1 MESKKYIRRVSEL
14 YDIAAF
20 DISRS
25 LEKWVEF
32 LEFSGRGNIYR
43 FDFMN
48 QCLVFEQKRDTEV
61 LMDYDNWKKVKRYV
75 RREEIGIAVFPVEML
90 GNVKYLYDIKSTGGR
105 MTPFIWEINEENAE
119 KFADEMFPEY
129 YNKNDHNKNFRK
141 AIKNFTRTYV
151 CDMMEEKTDILQN
164 LQKLQTK
171 IIPQDN
177 SDISKFVLQS
187 TMYLVLKR
195 CGIDSFDAGL
205 GDIINF
211 QDERILSRIGN
222 LISDMS
228 ESVLREFAKAAW
240 KIRKEERSLEND
252 RSGIHEGIR
261 RNPLSG
267 SSNGRNGDNR
277 PKELREIRKEGTQ
290 IPVADG
296 QGEIQSAFE
305 KREIERNDASK
316 GRRSMVSAR
325 QNRRDRS
332 QEEGETG
339 EDRFRKY
346 DGDDY
351 SAESS
356 RNDSRRN
363 RPEGS
368 NLSGQLLNQD
378 KQKGTA
384 DAVPFFT
391 PDITPHDIPEE
402 LLSYLLAYVMENNS
416 HISSLLFENEDEHT
430 RKSVLVTMYDGEE
443 LDIRWRNNDTFQLSG
458 TQTGL
463 NIYWHDN
470 NKNYSSYISYEAI
483 ALKISDPLEAEKEN
497 QIDRAYEDAILLE
510 AIRRLMEGTLNPIS
524 QEMIIDV
531 ITTNIL
537 PQQKVDFLIQGTLY
551 DFPINTEQK
560 ITLSSGD
567 DVIFKAKENGMEFIK
582 KESSGFI
589 GWDLIRDALTKLIEN
604 GDFPPD
610 RKLSNHEI
618 TVYVQQ
624 KERETFVQKYHT
636 LFQQIE
642 EKPTVI
648 FPTIRENEQ
657 RTIAEASPYYKQAV
671 KSYVSTALFIPI
683 KPLLQSLIED
693 GFKDITSDFLRE
705 LFLLEPYKKR
715 KEAAVNQYGLIQ
727 YEKGN
732 DDTIYFKGHFNKDEV
747 TGTFG
752 YLDMVSV
759 IEDLVKQQVYMDT
772 IQYHKA
778 CEEGFS
784 FCPDIAVQLYREII
798 NRNHKQVNEETAV
811 VSDFY
816 YPEEWEIQS
825 GDKTRYKNNVA
836 AIKLLKDLETRSN
849 PPTYEEQIILAN
861 YVGWGGIANA
871 FNEDNPNW
879 NKEYHELK
887 ELLSDEEYR
896 DARGT
901 VNTAFY
907 TPPQIISAIYS
918 AVHKFGFQEGRIFEP
933 GLGVGNFY
941 NSLPENMR
949 ESELFGVE
957 KDSISGRIAR
967 QLHPHANIQIKGFE
981 ETNFKNDSYD
991 LILGNVPFGDFKI
1004 FDPEYKKYN
1013 FKIHDYFL
1021 AKSIDLLRPGGIA
1034 TVLTSKGTMDKQ
1046 KSDVRRY
1053 LAERADLIGAIR
1065 LPGSVF
1071 SKSAGAEVTTD
1082 ILFLQKKVK
1091 REPIPEDTEWLYQS
1105 HTDDNVPVNAYFS
1118 EHPEMMLGRMV
1129 WDDHTYGK
1137 DSAYT
1142 QLVIEDPESFD
1153 LESALKRA
1161 IENLHA
1167 EYIPAE
1173 HLENYIDDADGKKEV
1188 KKVLPANPEV
1198 KNGTFTVINNE
1209 IYYRENEE
1217 MYLWEGGGKPKE
1229 RILGLHEIRKAT
1241 RNLITIQTEGC
1252 TTDELLEGQ
1261 EKLNT
1266 LYDIFVK
1273 KYGFIS
1279 SRGNKMA
1286 FRDDSDYYLLCSL
1299 EIADGKN
1306 QYKKA
1311 DMFYK
1316 QTILPKTIIERV
1328 DTAVD
1333 ALKVSMAEYSKVHI
1347 PYMLNVYHVEREVLL
1362 RELQGIIYRNPLKAD
1377 EENPDAG
1384 WEVAAEYL
1392 SGEVRKKLRVA
1403 KQYAETDTQ
1412 YSINVEALEQVQP
1425 EDLKAADIDV
1435 KLGTP
1440 WVRLEDYNAFVYELL
1455 GTPYKFQE
1463 GTQAIE
1469 VKLHK
1474 SNMTYAILNK
1484 AFDYRSVAARETY
1497 GTGRVN
1503 AYTIIEAVL
1512 NQKIITVKDKVET
1525 GDSVTY
1531 VVNTKE
1537 TMLAR
1542 EKAGIIKDKFREW
1555 FWEDAERR
1563 KFYVDFYNETFNGT
1577 VLRSYDG
1584 SYLTFPGMNPEIK
1597 FRPHQYNA
1605 VARTLEGS
1613 TLLAHAV
1620 GAGKSFTMAASC
1632 MELKRLGLMHKG
1644 MIVVPNH
1651 LVDQMASEFL
1661 RLYPAANLLVAKD
1674 EDFQKANR
1682 RKFTS
1687 KIATNNF
1694 DAVII
1699 GHSQFERIPI
1709 SKERREAM
1717 LEEQIEQTVEAIEE
1731 IKDENGENWTIK
1743 QMEAER
1749 KRLEEKLL
1757 ELRNDDKKDDVLNF
1771 EELGVDGLYVDEAHC
1786 FKNLAI
1792 FSKINNVAGIAKTGS
1807 QRAMDMYLKVQY
1819 LQEKTGGRNVVFAT
1833 GTPISNTMCELYVM
1847 QLYLQKQLLEEKGLR
1862 HFDAWAATY
1871 GEITTALEMTP
1882 EGSGYRYRS
1891 RFNKFS
1897 NLPELITMFR
1907 MFADVQLQEM
1917 LDLKVPKLR
1926 NGKYQIVESTPD
1938 EETELVMADLARR
1951 AEHIR
1956 NGSVDPSIDNML
1968 KITNEARLLGTD
1980 IRLLDPDAES
1990 NPDGKL
1996 FKVVE
2001 NVYKEYVDSEEIRGT
2016 QVIFSDIGTP
2026 TGKKAFNIYD
2036 FIKQELIK
2044 KGIPEEEIAFIHDAK
2059 TKPKKKALF
2068 ADMRSGKKRILIG
2081 STGMMGTGTNIQ
2093 DRLVAAHHVDCPWKP
2108 SDIEQR
2114 DGRIIRQGNK
2124 NEEVGIYRYVTK
2136 RTFDAYLWGILE
2148 NKQQFISQIM
2158 TNKVVSRECEDVDE
2172 VVLSFAEIKAVASG
2186 NPLILEKTDVDNEV
2200 TKLKM
2205 LRAMYQNQKYVFQ
2218 DNFLFKFPEQIK
2230 ETELKL
2236 DALGRDKEKRDMEL
2250 QKDAEFRIEILGKIY
2265 DDREAAGSVIAEVAK
2280 SLETMKSKRI
2290 GRYKGFELSLEK
2302 KFSDVKMILGG
2313 SLTYK
2318 AEMGSS
2324 ISGNIIRIENLL
2336 SGLEKR
2342 ENKFTEAVKEYKRN
2356 LEDSKR
2362 EYDKPFQHELKLQQ
2376 LLKRQKEI
2384 NEELEIKEDGQEMVI
2399 GEEKEPVQAAR

>member
-1 MESKKYIRRVSEL
+1 MESKKYIRKVSEI

-32 LEFSGRGNIYR
+32 LDFSGRGNIYR

-48 QCLVFEQKRDTEV
+48 KCLVFEQKRDTEV
-61 LMDYDNWKKVKRYV
+61 LMDYDNWKKVRRYV

-90 GNVKYLYDIKSTGGR
+90 GNVRYLYDIKSTGGR
-105 MTPFIWEINEENAE
+105 MSPFIWEINEENAE
-119 KFADEMFPEY
+119 KFAGEMFPEY
-129 YNKNDHNKNFRK
+129 FDKNDHNKNFRK

-151 CDMMEEKTDILQN
+151 CDMMEEKTDTLQN
-164 LQKLQTK
+164 LQKLQTE
-171 IIPQDN
+171 IAPQDN
-177 SDISKFVLQS
+177 SDISKFILQC

-195 CGIDSFDAGL
+195 CGIDSFDTGL
-205 GDIINF
+205 GDIVNF

-228 ESVLREFAKAAW
+228 ESILCEFAKVAW
-240 KIRKEERSLEND
+240 KIRKEERSLENG

-261 RNPLSG
+261 RNALSG
-267 SSNGRNGDNR
+267 SSNGGNGIGSE
-277 PKELREIRKEGTQ
+277 KEFREIRKEGTQ
-290 IPVADG
+290 IPVADR
-296 QGEIQSAFE
+296 QGEVQPTSEERKA
-305 KREIERNDASK
+305 ERNDAST

-325 QNRRDRS
+325 QYRRSRS
-332 QEEGETG
+332 QEEDETG
-339 EDRFRKY
+339 GYKSRKHDGY
-346 DGDDY
+346 DNPEKSGW
-351 SAESS
+351 
-356 RNDSRRN
+356 NDSGRDRDERN
-363 RPEGS
+363 
-368 NLSGQLLNQD
+368 NLSRQLLEQEY
-378 KQKGTA
+378 KEEGTA
-384 DAVPFFT
+384 DVVPFYV
-391 PDITPHDIPEE
+391 PEIIPHEIPEE
-402 LLSYLLAYVMENNS
+402 LLSYLITYIIESNS
-416 HISSLLFENEDEHT
+416 HVSSAFIENEKESAG
-430 RKSVLVTMYDGEE
+430 KSVLETFYAGTE
-443 LDIRWRNNDTFQLSG
+443 LDIKWRTDDSIQLSG
-458 TQTGL
+458 SKTGL
-463 NIYWHDN
+463 NIYWNDN
-470 NKNYSSYISYEAI
+470 NVKYSGYISYEDI
-483 ALKISDPLEAEKEN
+483 ALKIIVHLESEKKN
-497 QIDRAYEDAILLE
+497 QKDRAYEDAMFLE
-510 AIRRLMEGTLNPIS
+510 GIRKLMEKTLHPVS
-524 QEMIIDV
+524 QEMIVDV

-537 PQQKVDFLIQGTLY
+537 PQQKMDFLIQGSLY
-551 DFPINTEQK
+551 DFPINMEQK

-567 DVIFKAKENGMEFIK
+567 DVRFKAQENGIDFIK
-582 KESSGFI
+582 NETNGFI
-589 GWDLIRDALTKLIEN
+589 GWDLVRDAVMKLVEN
-604 GDFPPD
+604 GDYPPD
-610 RKLSNHEI
+610 KELSDHDI
-618 TVYVQQ
+618 TAYVQQ
-624 KERETFVQKYHT
+624 KERKPFVQKYHT
-636 LFQQIE
+636 LFQQIGE
-642 EKPTVI
+642 SPTVI
-648 FPTIRENEQ
+648 FPTVRDSKKK
-657 RTIAEASPYYKQAV
+657 TVAEETPYFKQAV
-671 KSYVSTALFIPI
+671 KSYVSTAIFIPI

-693 GFKDITSDFLRE
+693 GFKDIAAEFIKE
-705 LFLLEPYKKR
+705 LFLQEPYKNHT
-715 KEAAVNQYGLIQ
+715 EAAVNQYGLIQ
-727 YEKGN
+727 YEKEN
-732 DDTIYFKGHFNKDEV
+732 NDTIHFRGHLNRDEV
-747 TGTFG
+747 SGTFE
-752 YLDMVSV
+752 YIDMVSA
-759 IEDLVKQQVYMDT
+759 IEDLVKQQVYIDT
-772 IQYHKA
+772 TQYHKA
-778 CEEGFS
+778 CQEGFS
-784 FCPDIAVQLYREII
+784 FCPDIAVQLYREMI
-798 NRNHKQVNEETAV
+798 NRNHKQEKEEIAV

-836 AIKLLKDLETRSN
+836 AIKLLKDLEAQRR
-849 PPTYEEQIILAN
+849 PATYEEQIVLAK
-861 YVGWGGIANA
+861 YVGWGGIANV

-879 NKEYHELK
+879 NKEYNELK

-918 AVHKFGFQEGRIFEP
+918 SIHKFGFQKGKIFEP

-941 NSLPENMR
+941 SSLPEDMR
-949 ESELFGVE
+949 DSELFGVE

-981 ETNFKNDSYD
+981 ETNFKNDNYD
-991 LILGNVPFGDFKI
+991 LILGNVPFGDFKV
-1004 FDPEYKKYN
+1004 FDQDYKKYN

-1021 AKSIDLLRPGGIA
+1021 AKSIDLLRPGGITA
-1034 TVLTSKGTMDKQ
+1034 VLTSKGTMDKQ

-1082 ILFLQKKVK
+1082 ILFLQKKLK
-1091 REPIPEDTEWLYQS
+1091 REPVQEDTEWLFQS
-1105 HTDDNVPVNAYFS
+1105 YTNDNVPVNAYFC
-1118 EHPEMMLGRMV
+1118 EHPEMMLGKMV
-1129 WDDHTYGK
+1129 WDDRVYGK

-1153 LESALKRA
+1153 LETALKSA
-1161 IENLHA
+1161 IENLQA
-1167 EYIPAE
+1167 EYIPEE
-1173 HLENYIDDADGKKEV
+1173 HLTNYIVEAENKKEV
-1188 KKVLPANPEV
+1188 QKILPADPEV
-1198 KNGTFTVINNE
+1198 KNCTFTVIDNDNE

-1217 MYLWEGGGKPKE
+1217 MYLWEGGDKPRK

-1241 RNLITIQTEGC
+1241 RHLITIQTEGC

-1261 EKLNT
+1261 ERLNS
-1266 LYDIFVK
+1266 LYDTFIE
-1273 KYGFIS
+1273 KYGYIS

-1299 EIADGKN
+1299 EISDGKDK
-1306 QYKKA
+1306 YKKA

-1316 QTILPKTIIERV
+1316 QTILPQTTIERV

-1333 ALKVSMAEYSKVHI
+1333 ALKVSLAEYSKVHI
-1347 PYMLNVYHVEREVLL
+1347 PYMLSVYHVEREVLL
-1362 RELQGIIYRNPLKAD
+1362 KELQGMIYKNPLKAD
-1377 EENPDAG
+1377 QENPDAG
-1384 WEVAAEYL
+1384 WEVSAEYL
-1392 SGEVRKKLRVA
+1392 SGEVRKKLRIA
-1403 KQYAETDTQ
+1403 KQYAETDSQ

-1455 GTPYKFQE
+1455 GTPEKFQE

-1474 SNMTYAILNK
+1474 SNMAYAILNK

-1503 AYTIIEAVL
+1503 AYTIIETIL

-1525 GDSVTY
+1525 GDSVSY
-1531 VVNTKE
+1531 VVNAKE

-1542 EKAGIIKDKFREW
+1542 EKAGIIKDKFKEW
-1555 FWEDAERR
+1555 LWEDADRR

-1661 RLYPAANLLVAKD
+1661 RLYPAADLLVAKD

-1687 KIATNNF
+1687 KIATNNY

-1757 ELRNDDKKDDVLNF
+1757 ELRNDTKKDDVLNF

-1786 FKNLAI
+1786 YKNLAI

-1847 QLYLQKQLLEEKGLR
+1847 QLYLQKQLLEDKELR

-1871 GEITTALEMTP
+1871 GEITTSLEMTP

-1907 MFADVQLQEM
+1907 MFADVQLSEM

-1926 NGKYQIVESTPD
+1926 SGKYQIVESTPD
-1938 EETELVMADLARR
+1938 EETESVMAELARR
-1951 AEHIR
+1951 AENIR
-1956 NGSVDPSIDNML
+1956 GGSVDPSIDNML
-1968 KITNEARLLGTD
+1968 KIVR
-1980 IRLLDPDAES
+1980 
-1990 NPDGKL
+1990 
-1996 FKVVE
+1996 
-2001 NVYKEYVDSEEIRGT
+2001 
-2016 QVIFSDIGTP
+2016 
-2026 TGKKAFNIYD
+2026 
-2036 FIKQELIK
+2036 
-2044 KGIPEEEIAFIHDAK
+2044 
-2059 TKPKKKALF
+2059 
-2068 ADMRSGKKRILIG
+2068 
-2081 STGMMGTGTNIQ
+2081 
-2093 DRLVAAHHVDCPWKP
+2093 C
-2108 SDIEQR
+2108 
-2114 DGRIIRQGNK
+2114 
-2124 NEEVGIYRYVTK
+2124 
-2136 RTFDAYLWGILE
+2136 
-2148 NKQQFISQIM
+2148 
-2158 TNKVVSRECEDVDE
+2158 
-2172 VVLSFAEIKAVASG
+2172 
-2186 NPLILEKTDVDNEV
+2186 
-2200 TKLKM
+2200 
-2205 LRAMYQNQKYVFQ
+2205 
-2218 DNFLFKFPEQIK
+2218 
-2230 ETELKL
+2230 
-2236 DALGRDKEKRDMEL
+2236 
-2250 QKDAEFRIEILGKIY
+2250 
-2265 DDREAAGSVIAEVAK
+2265 
-2280 SLETMKSKRI
+2280 
-2290 GRYKGFELSLEK
+2290 
-2302 KFSDVKMILGG
+2302 
-2313 SLTYK
+2313 
-2318 AEMGSS
+2318 
-2324 ISGNIIRIENLL
+2324 
-2336 SGLEKR
+2336 
-2342 ENKFTEAVKEYKRN
+2342 
-2356 LEDSKR
+2356 
-2362 EYDKPFQHELKLQQ
+2362 
-2376 LLKRQKEI
+2376 
-2384 NEELEIKEDGQEMVI
+2384 
-2399 GEEKEPVQAAR
+2399 

>member
-14 YDIAAF
+14 YDIAVF
-20 DISRS
+20 DISRN

-48 QCLVFEQKRDTEV
+48 QCLVFEQRRDAEV

-75 RREEIGIAVFPVEML
+75 RREEIGIAVFPIEML

-105 MTPFIWEINEENAE
+105 VTPFIWEINEDNAE
-119 KFADEMFPEY
+119 KFADQMFPEY
-129 YNKNDHNKNFRK
+129 YDKNDQNKNFRK

-151 CDMMEEKTDILQN
+151 CDIMEEKTDILQN
-164 LQKLQTK
+164 LQKLKTE
-171 IIPQDN
+171 IRPQDN
-177 SDISKFVLQS
+177 SDIFKFVLQS

-205 GDIINF
+205 DDIVNF

-228 ESVLREFAKAAW
+228 ESVLREFAKVAW
-240 KIRKEERSLEND
+240 KIRKEERSLENG

-261 RNPLSG
+261 RNALSG
-267 SSNGRNGDNR
+267 SSNGGNGVGSE
-277 PKELREIRKEGTQ
+277 KEFREIRKESTQ
-290 IPVADG
+290 ISVADG
-296 QGEIQSAFE
+296 SEQIRRTSEN
-305 KREIERNDASK
+305 REIKDRDASK
-316 GRRSMVSAR
+316 RGRRLAVAR
-325 QNRRDRS
+325 PDNGIRSPESDRK
-332 QEEGETG
+332 GENQSG
-339 EDRFRKY
+339 EY
-346 DGDDY
+346 NGNDDP
-351 SAESS
+351 AQSS
-356 RNDSRRN
+356 WNDSRRN
-363 RPEGS
+363 RSEGS
-368 NLSGQLLNQD
+368 NLSEQLLSKE

-384 DAVPFFT
+384 DVVPFLVQ
-391 PDITPHDIPEE
+391 DITPHDIPEE
-402 LLSYLLAYVMENNS
+402 LLLYLIAYVMESNS
-416 HISSLLFENEDEHT
+416 HLSSLFIEKEDEQT
-430 RKSVLVTMYDGEE
+430 RKSVLETMYDGEE
-443 LDIRWRNNDTFQLSG
+443 LDIRWRNNDTIHLAGS
-458 TQTGL
+458 QTGL
-463 NIYWHDN
+463 NIYWNSN
-470 NKNYSSYISYEAI
+470 NSNYSGYTSYETIVSKI
-483 ALKISDPLEAEKEN
+483 ASLEDEKEN
-497 QIDRAYEDAILLE
+497 RTNRAYEDAILLE
-510 AIRRLMEGTLNPIS
+510 GIRRLMESNLNLIS
-524 QEMIIDV
+524 QEMIVDV
-531 ITTNIL
+531 MTTNIL
-537 PQQKVDFLIQGTLY
+537 PQQKLDFLIRGSSY
-551 DFPINTEQK
+551 DFPVDTEQK
-560 ITLSSGD
+560 ITLSSGE
-567 DVIFKAKENGMEFIK
+567 DVIFKTKENGMDFIK
-582 KESSGFI
+582 NESSGFI
-589 GWDLIRDALTKLIEN
+589 GWDLVRDALMKLIEN
-604 GDFPPD
+604 GDYPPN
-610 RKLSNHEI
+610 RELSNHDI
-618 TVYVQQ
+618 TTYMQQ
-624 KERETFVQKYHT
+624 KERETFIQKYHA
-636 LFQQIE
+636 LFRQIGE
-642 EKPTVI
+642 NPSVI
-648 FPTIRENEQ
+648 FPAIEERPKK
-657 RTIAEASPYYKQAV
+657 TIAEASPYYQQAV

-693 GFKDITSDFLRE
+693 GFKDITTEFLRE
-705 LFLLEPYKKR
+705 LFSQEPFKTR
-715 KEAAVNQYGLIQ
+715 KEAAVNQYGLVQ
-727 YEKGN
+727 YEKEN
-732 DDTIYFKGHFNKDEV
+732 DTIHFKGLFNKDEV
-747 TGTFG
+747 AGTFG
-752 YLDMVSV
+752 YLDMVSA
-759 IEDLVKQQVYMDT
+759 IEDLVKQQVYMD
-772 IQYHKA
+772 IAQYRKA

-784 FCPDIAVQLYREII
+784 FCPDVAVQLYREII
-798 NRNHKQVNEETAV
+798 NRNRKQEEKEIAV

-816 YPEEWEIQS
+816 YPEKWEIQS

-836 AIKLLKDLETRSN
+836 AIKLLKELESQRR
-849 PPTYEEQIILAN
+849 PATYEEQIILAS

-879 NKEYHELK
+879 SKEYNELK

-918 AVHKFGFQEGRIFEP
+918 AVQKFGFQEGKIFEP
-933 GLGVGNFY
+933 GLGVGNFF

-991 LILGNVPFGDFKI
+991 LILGNVPFGDFKV

-1021 AKSIDLLRPGGIA
+1021 AKSIDLLRPGGITA
-1034 TVLTSKGTMDKQ
+1034 VLTSKGTMDKQ

-1082 ILFLQKKVK
+1082 ILFLQKKLK
-1091 REPIPEDTEWLYQS
+1091 RELIPENTEWLYQS
-1105 HTDDNVPVNAYFS
+1105 HTDDNVPINAYFS
-1118 EHPEMMLGRMV
+1118 EHPEMMLGKMV

-1142 QLVIEDPESFD
+1142 QLIIEDPETFN
-1153 LESALKRA
+1153 LESALKSA

-1167 EYIPAE
+1167 DYIPAE
-1173 HLENYIDDADGKKEV
+1173 HLKNYIVEAEDEKEV
-1188 KKVLPANPEV
+1188 RKVLPADPEV
-1198 KNGTFTVINNE
+1198 KNGTFTVIDHE

-1217 MYLWEGGGKPKE
+1217 MYLWEGGDKPRE

-1241 RNLITIQTEGC
+1241 RHLITIQTEGC

-1266 LYDIFVK
+1266 LYDIFVE

-1299 EIADGKN
+1299 EIADGKD

-1316 QTILPKTIIERV
+1316 QTILPKTTIERV

-1333 ALKVSMAEYSKVHI
+1333 ALKVSLAEYSNVHI
-1347 PYMLNVYHVEREVLL
+1347 PYMLSVYHVEREILL
-1362 RELQGIIYRNPLKAD
+1362 RELQGMIYKNPLKAD
-1377 EENPDAG
+1377 EDNPDAG

-1403 KQYAETDTQ
+1403 KQYAKTDPQ

-1440 WVRLEDYNAFVYELL
+1440 WVRLEDYNTFVYELL
-1455 GTPYKFQE
+1455 GTPAKFQE

-1474 SNMTYAILNK
+1474 SNMNYAILNK

-1503 AYTIIEAVL
+1503 AYTIIESVL
-1512 NQKIITVKDKVET
+1512 NQRIITVKDKIDT
-1525 GDSVTY
+1525 GDSTSY

-1542 EKAGIIKDKFREW
+1542 EKAGIIKDKFKEW
-1555 FWEDAERR
+1555 LWEDAERR

-1577 VLRSYDG
+1577 VLRTYDG

-1694 DAVII
+1694 DAIII

-1757 ELRNDDKKDDVLNF
+1757 ELRNDNKKDDVLNF

-1786 FKNLAI
+1786 YKNLAI

-1819 LQEKTGGRNVVFAT
+1819 LHERTGGRNVVFAT

-1847 QLYLQKQLLEEKGLR
+1847 QLYLQKQLLEEKELR

-1907 MFADVQLQEM
+1907 MFADVQLSEM

-1926 NGKYQIVESTPD
+1926 SGKYQIVESTPD

-1951 AEHIR
+1951 AENIR
-1956 NGSVDPSIDNML
+1956 NGNVDPSIDNML

-2001 NVYKEYVDSEEIRGT
+2001 NVYKEYMDSEEIRGT

-2026 TGKKAFNIYD
+2026 TGKKDFNIYD

-2114 DGRIIRQGNK
+2114 DGRIIRQGNM
-2124 NEEVGIYRYVTK
+2124 NEEVEIYRYVTK

-2205 LRAMYQNQKYVFQ
+2205 LKAMYQNQKYVFQ

-2236 DALGRDKEKRDMEL
+2236 DALRKDKEKRDMEL

-2265 DDREAAGSVIAEVAK
+2265 DDRETAGSVIVEIAK
-2280 SLETMKSKRI
+2280 SLETMKSKKI
-2290 GRYKGFELSLEK
+2290 GSYKGFELSLEK
-2302 KFSDVKMILGG
+2302 KFSDVTMLLGG

-2342 ENKFTEAVKEYKRN
+2342 EQKFTEAVKEYKRN
-2356 LEDSKR
+2356 LEDSKN

-2399 GEEKEPVQAAR
+2399 GEEKEPMQAAR